1 MNFNVVF
8 RVNPATSSSEPYF
21 RLMESFRNEFGEPR
35 NRTILTVGFD
45 MQDILPEQ
53 VKLVAEGLTRLH
65 QSNGCRQCLFGDV
78 LDGYP
83 AMVRG
88 YIEKYWRLIVANGK
102 LDVVEREKAQVRE
115 RAKDLV
121 DADSLMFSDA
131 RSVGAEWVC
140 LQAIRELKIDR
151 FLEQEGWSKVQ
162 IDTALAQMI
171 VRTIYGCSELK
182 STHLMRENSAVCE
195 LLSGDLHW
203 QPSFHG
209 VYRVAPELYQLKD
222 KLETHLCRTTDDL
235 FNITNSIILYD
246 LTNFYFE
253 GRKAESEKAKF
264 GRSKEKRI
272 DCKLLVLAL
281 CINTEGFIRYSSIL
295 AGNTSDPASLPDM
308 IDTICQQTRTPSHPD
323 RKILVCLDA
332 GIATEDNLRRIKD
345 KGYNYL
351 CVSRSRLT
359 DYELVDEDKT
369 VKVIDAKKQEIILRQ
384 VQHQPNGDYYLQISS
399 PAKAIKEISMNRK
412 WRQNFEQELVKARN
426 ALTKKGGK
434 KKYDKVIERVG
445 RAIQR
450 YPSIAKYYTITYHR
464 DPQNPAN
471 MADIQWQIAA
481 PNDIDR
487 QCGVYFL
494 RTNID
499 QLDERTTWDYYNLIR
514 EIECTNRQLKTD
526 LNLRPIFHQK
536 DNRSDAHLFLGLL
549 SYWIVNTIRHK
560 LKQTGL
566 TSYWTEIV
574 RRLSPQQAITTEAT
588 NALGEKIRF
597 RQCTHPSPPTLDI
610 YQRLNYRPMPFKKI
624 KLKKSL

>member
-308 IDTICQQTRTPSHPD
+308 VDTICQQTRTPSHPD

-399 PAKAIKEISMNRK
+399 PAKAIKDIHEPQMAPKLRARTRQSPQRPHQKRRQKEIRQSHRTRRPSHPKIPINRQILHHYLPSRSTEP
-412 WRQNFEQELVKARN
+412 RQHGRHPMANSRPQRHRPTMRSLLSTNQHRPTRRTNHMGLLQPHPRN
-426 ALTKKGGK
+426 RMHQSPTKN
-434 KKYDKVIERVG
+434 R
-445 RAIQR
+445 
-450 YPSIAKYYTITYHR
+450 
-464 DPQNPAN
+464 PQP
-471 MADIQWQIAA
+471 A
-481 PNDIDR
+481 PNLPPKRQPLRCPPLPRPTILLDR
-487 QCGVYFL
+487 QHHPPQ
-494 RTNID
+494 T
-499 QLDERTTWDYYNLIR
+499 Q
-514 EIECTNRQLKTD
+514 TNRPHQLLD
-526 LNLRPIFHQK
+526 RDRPTPI
-536 DNRSDAHLFLGLL
+536 
-549 SYWIVNTIRHK
+549 
-560 LKQTGL
+560 
-566 TSYWTEIV
+566 
-574 RRLSPQQAITTEAT
+574 
-588 NALGEKIRF
+588 
-597 RQCTHPSPPTLDI
+597 PPTSHHHRSH
-610 YQRLNYRPMPFKKI
+610 QRLRRKNPLPTMHPP
-624 KLKKSL
+624 LTPNP